1 MNAWI
6 LTRALL
12 ELHLILLTVTVML
25 VMSTTLRHVT
35 GMVVIAV
42 KTHVWMDCMGVDRP
56 SLELRLDTQTVTRKI
71 VTLTLC
77 LGLETDIVMMILTRT
92 VAIGMAVIVV
102 ARLAKIPI
110 YMNVDLTK
118 TELSLVLIVMIR
130 VS

>member
-12 ELHLILLTVTVML
+12 ELHLGLLTVTVML

-102 ARLAKIPI
+102 ARLAKILI